1 MKSLARRLAMIRLAF
16 VAAAMAISVSASA
29 ESTPMALPDFSIE
42 KSCSM
47 FSAHPRPLALCEDQE
62 SRYRGEVTS
71 IWTRA
76 PVQGRERCAGLA
88 GQSERGKYEV
98 LARCL
103 RTSISEVEWKE
114 AVGTI
119 RQQ

>member
-1 MKSLARRLAMIRLAF
+1 MKRLAF
-16 VAAAMAISVSASA
+16 VAAAMAISFSASA
-29 ESTPMALPDFSIE
+29 ESPPRNLPDFSIE

-47 FSAHPRPLALCEDQE
+47 FLAHPRPLAHCQDQE
-62 SRYRGEVTS
+62 SRYRTEVTG
-71 IWTRA
+71 IWANA
-76 PVQGRERCAGLA
+76 PVEGREKCTGLA

-103 RTSISEVEWKE
+103 RTSISEAAWKE

-119 RQQ
+119 SQR